1 MLNLLQAQSSQRI
14 RACLFHGG
22 CIDGGFGGRSHLPYA
37 HMASARTD
45 RCQQKPMI
53 DDTSLRFDLSSLAHY
68 RPHPHDPR
76 QQVNTTIP
84 LGITIRISHRL

>member
-1 MLNLLQAQSSQRI
+1 MLNLLQAVLQSSQRS
-14 RACLFHGG
+14 RACLFYGDS
-22 CIDGGFGGRSHLPYA
+22 IDGGFGGRSHLPDA
-37 HMASARTD
+37 H
-45 RCQQKPMI
+45 KPMI
-53 DDTSLRFDLSSLAHY
+53 NDTSLRFDLSSLAHY